1 MNYLQKVG
9 SIFKRQTKSFSPE
22 VAQVFTQAVAEVQR
36 RIGSFIRLEPVSNR
50 KDQVK
55 QYESLDIFYSV
66 VLRAATLAA
75 NIDIKLMRKTSD
87 GKSEEVFE
95 HPILDVLA
103 NPSPDLS
110 WEDYLTKY
118 FAYFSSSGDFFSYG
132 LKSPMNIPLKG
143 IPEGAILEMVPLPSQ
158 HTIVL
163 TDPGIRMITKGYSLD
178 LPDHQNIPLDKDR
191 VMHIKNPRVTYEQA
205 SDAVYGLSPL
215 SPLYKPVRRLH
226 GSQQASITMLKNG
239 GPRGMVT
246 QDPKIFSTEI
256 SAEGAISKD
265 DAKLIKA
272 ELTKK
277 YQGEFNLNDIIVTAA
292 SLQWQEIGASAAD
305 LGMIDAEKW
314 SYKSVC
320 NALGFDARLF
330 NANDTTGLNAS
341 EFEVASRNSYTN
353 GVIPRMKSLVK
364 HLNKWLVPSYGD
376 SSLYLEMDTSK
387 IPELQANF
395 KEMADWV
402 SKVQEWTTPNE
413 IRVKFGWEKLEHP
426 DADTPIFEL
435 RQMGINPFGMVNNN
449 NNQIT

>member
-1 MNYLQKVG
+1 MNYLQKIG
-9 SIFKRQTKSFSPE
+9 SMFGRQTKSFSPE

-75 NIDIKLMRKTSD
+75 NVDIKLMRRLAD
-87 GKSEEVFE
+87 GKAEQVFDHHILEVLE
-95 HPILDVLA
+95 
-103 NPSPDLS
+103 NPAPDLS
-110 WEDYLTKY
+110 WDDYLIKY
-118 FAYFSSSGDFFSYG
+118 FAYFHSSGDFFSYG
-132 LKSPMNIPLKG
+132 LKSPINQTLKG
-143 IPEGAILEMVPLPSQ
+143 IPEGAILEMNPLPSQ
-158 HTIVL
+158 HTVVL
-163 TDPGIRMITKGYSLD
+163 TDPGLRMLTRGYSLD
-178 LPDHQNIPLDKDR
+178 LPDHQNIPLEKDR
-191 VMHIKNPRVTYEQA
+191 VMHIKNPRVTYDQA
-205 SDAVYGLSPL
+205 ADAAYGLSSL

-246 QDPKIFSTEI
+246 QDPKIYSNEI
-256 SAEGAISKD
+256 SAEGAISEA
-265 DAKLIKA
+265 DAKLIKEKLA
-272 ELTKK
+272 RN
-277 YQGEFNLNDIIVTAA
+277 YQGEFNLNDIVVTAA
-292 SLQWQEIGASAAD
+292 ALQWQEIGASAQD

-330 NANDTTGLNAS
+330 NADDTSGLNAS
-341 EFEVASRNSYTN
+341 EFEIASRNSYTN
-353 GVIPRMKSLVK
+353 GVLPRMKSLVK
-364 HLNKWLVPSYGD
+364 HLNKWLVASYGD
-376 SSLYLEMDTSK
+376 SSLYLVIDTSN

-395 KEMADWV
+395 KEMAEWV

-435 RQMGINPFGMVNNN
+435 RQMGINPFGMVS
-449 NNQIT
+449 NQRDNDR